1 MRNYRSHSSL
11 LQIPNRLFYGD
22 TLLAAAEQTALLPP
36 RWDPLAATAGERGA
50 PAAGADEQPN
60 GVAEVKAQ
68 RAAPLIYLLYLSKPC
83 VYLPNQMTSVE
94 LQNHRR
100 LS

>member
-1 MRNYRSHSSL
+1 MCDAGMLVRNYRSHSSL

-36 RWDPLAATAGERGA
+36 RWDPFAATAGERGA

-60 GVAEVKAQ
+60 GVAEVKPQ
-68 RAAPLIYLLYLSKPC
+68 CAAPLIYPLYLCLLAKLNDFGRTPE
-83 VYLPNQMTSVE
+83 P
-94 LQNHRR
+94 
-100 LS
+100 

>member
-1 MRNYRSHSSL
+1 MCDAGMLVRNYRSHSSL

-36 RWDPLAATAGERGA
+36 RWDPFASTAGERGA

-60 GVAEVKAQ
+60 GVAEVKPQ
-68 RAAPLIYLLYLSKPC
+68 CAAPLIYPLY
-83 VYLPNQMTSVE
+83 
-94 LQNHRR
+94 
-100 LS
+100 